1 MIHSMDECLVKL
13 KAINKL
19 AIQGVV
25 NAKDGDQKIQFEQI
39 AFEINYLINEV
50 MIDEVKGESNES
62 KHP

>member
-1 MIHSMDECLVKL
+1 MMHSMDECLVKL

>member
-13 KAINKL
+13 KAINKM

>member
-39 AFEINYLINEV
+39 AFEINYVINEV